1 MLEYWRVLLILLV
14 ILQKP
19 EGNEVWRRANI
30 QGDLMWIKTD
40 KIDNGHLIDSNLDFC
55 NNQGKTL
62 EMATQLLEEAVLLE
76 SLGCF
81 SIVLEGVPSVVA
93 EVLTEKVSIP
103 TIGIGAGVNV
113 DGQVLVFHGLI
124 GMKSK
129 EYIDAKFV
137 KRYANQHE
145 QVVKALENF
154 KNEVENKKFP
164 TEYHSYKAGKI
175 TENDL
180 KEWKKE
186 IKKILS

>member
-1 MLEYWRVLLILLV
+1 M
-14 ILQKP
+14 
-19 EGNEVWRRANI
+19 
-30 QGDLMWIKTD
+30 
-40 KIDNGHLIDSNLDFC
+40 
-55 NNQGKTL
+55 
-62 EMATQLLEEAVLLE
+62 
-76 SLGCF
+76 
-81 SIVLEGVPSVVA
+81 VLEGVPSVVA

-113 DGQVLVFHGLI
+113 DGQVLVFHDLI

-164 TEYHSYKAGKI
+164 TEHHSVSNMLPS
-175 TENDL
+175 T
-180 KEWKKE
+180 
-186 IKKILS
+186 IKPTTNIYNCFLIPKPHQ